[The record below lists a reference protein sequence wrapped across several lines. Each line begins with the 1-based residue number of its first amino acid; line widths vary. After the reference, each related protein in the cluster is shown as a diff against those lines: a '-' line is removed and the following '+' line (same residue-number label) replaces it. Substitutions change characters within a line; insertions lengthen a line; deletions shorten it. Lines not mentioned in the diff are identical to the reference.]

1 LEINLEIS
9 HVSTFKVAFFDV
21 DSMEVMWHGN
31 YVKYLEMARCE
42 LLDKL
47 GYNYIAMKKD
57 GYAFPIV
64 KLDVKYVRPAFFN
77 DVIKVT
83 TTLSECETFLKFH
96 YLIENEKGE
105 KLSEANTA
113 QAVIDMKSLQTC
125 FEMPEALIKAI
136 KAYTKKE
143 NL

>member
-1 LEINLEIS
+1 
-9 HVSTFKVAFFDV
+9 VAFFDV

-77 DVIKVT
+77 DTIKVK

-96 YLIENEKGE
+96 YLIENEKSE

-113 QAVIDMKSLQTC
+113 QAVIDMRSLQTC
-125 FEMPEALIKAI
+125 FEMPEALKKAI
-136 KAYTKKE
+136 EAYTKKE

>member
-1 LEINLEIS
+1 MEIS

-113 QAVIDMKSLQTC
+113 QAVIEMKSLQTC
-125 FEMPEALIKAI
+125 FEIPDALKKALEA
-136 KAYTKKE
+136 YNEKE
-143 NL
+143 KR

>member
-1 LEINLEIS
+1 MEIS

-57 GYAFPIV
+57 GFAFPIV

-113 QAVIDMKSLQTC
+113 QAVIEMKSLQTC
-125 FEMPEALIKAI
+125 FEMPDTLKKAL
-136 KAYTKKE
+136 KAYNEKE
-143 NL
+143 KR

>member
-1 LEINLEIS
+1 LEIS

-77 DVIKVT
+77 DTIKVT

-125 FEMPEALIKAI
+125 FEIPETLKNALE
-136 KAYTKKE
+136 AYTKKE
-143 NL
+143 NI

>member
-1 LEINLEIS
+1 MKIS

-21 DSMEVMWHGN
+21 DSMEVMGHGN

-64 KLDVKYVRPAFFN
+64 KLDVKYVRPVFFN
-77 DVIKVT
+77 DTIKVT

-96 YLIENEKGE
+96 YLIENEKGD

-113 QAVIDMKSLQTC
+113 QAVIEMKSLQTC

-136 KAYTKKE
+136 EAYTKKE

>member
-1 LEINLEIS
+1 MKIS

-42 LLDKL
+42 LLDEL

-77 DVIKVT
+77 DIIKIT

-136 KAYTKKE
+136 EAYTKKE

>member
-1 LEINLEIS
+1 MEIS

-57 GYAFPIV
+57 GFAFPIV

-77 DVIKVT
+77 DIIKVT

-113 QAVIDMKSLQTC
+113 QAVIEMKSLQTC
-125 FEMPEALIKAI
+125 FEMPDTLKKAI
-136 KAYTKKE
+136 EAYNEKE
-143 NL
+143 KR

>member
-1 LEINLEIS
+1 MEINLKIS

-77 DVIKVT
+77 DFIKVT

-125 FEMPEALIKAI
+125 FEMPESLKKAI
-136 KAYTKKE
+136 EAYTKKE

>member
-1 LEINLEIS
+1 MRVEIS

-77 DVIKVT
+77 DVIRVT

-113 QAVIDMKSLQTC
+113 QAVIEMNSLQTC
-125 FEMPEALIKAI
+125 FEMPEALKKAL
-136 KAYTKKE
+136 KAYNEKE
-143 NL
+143 KR

>member
-1 LEINLEIS
+1 MKIS

-77 DVIKVT
+77 DTIKVT
-83 TTLSECETFLKFH
+83 TTLSECEIFLKFH
-96 YLIENEKGE
+96 YLIENEKSE

-125 FEMPEALIKAI
+125 FEMPEALKKAI
-136 KAYTKKE
+136 EAYTKKE
-143 NL
+143 NI

>member
-1 LEINLEIS
+1 MEIS

-64 KLDVKYVRPAFFN
+64 ILDVKYVRPAFFN

>member
-1 LEINLEIS
+1 MEIRVEIS

-42 LLDKL
+42 LLEKL

-113 QAVIDMKSLQTC
+113 QAVIEMKSLQTC
-125 FEMPEALIKAI
+125 FEMPDTLKKAI
-136 KAYTKKE
+136 EAYNEKE
-143 NL
+143 KR

>member
-1 LEINLEIS
+1 MEIRVEIS

-113 QAVIDMKSLQTC
+113 QAVIEMKSLQTC
-125 FEMPEALIKAI
+125 FEMPDTLKKAI
-136 KAYTKKE
+136 EAYNEKE
-143 NL
+143 KR

>member
-1 LEINLEIS
+1 MEIS

-77 DVIKVT
+77 DTIKVT
-83 TTLSECETFLKFH
+83 TTLNECETFLKFH

>member
-1 LEINLEIS
+1 MRVKIS

-31 YVKYLEMARCE
+31 YVKYLEIARCE

-64 KLDVKYVRPAFFN
+64 KLNVKYVRPAFFN

-113 QAVIDMKSLQTC
+113 QAVIEMKSLQTC
-125 FEMPEALIKAI
+125 FEMPDTLKKAI
-136 KAYTKKE
+136 EAYNEKE
-143 NL
+143 KR

>member
-1 LEINLEIS
+1 MEIS

-77 DVIKVT
+77 DVIKIT
-83 TTLSECETFLKFH
+83 TTLSECDTFLKFH
-96 YLIENEKGE
+96 YLVENEKGE

-113 QAVIDMKSLQTC
+113 QAVIEMKSLQTC
-125 FEMPEALIKAI
+125 FEMPQTLKNALEA
-136 KAYTKKE
+136 YNKKE
-143 NL
+143 NI

>member
-1 LEINLEIS
+1 MEIS

-57 GYAFPIV
+57 GFAFPIV

-77 DVIKVT
+77 DTIKVT
-83 TTLSECETFLKFH
+83 TTLSESETFLKFH

-113 QAVIDMKSLQTC
+113 QAVIEMKSLQTC
-125 FEMPEALIKAI
+125 FEMPDALKKAI
-136 KAYTKKE
+136 KAYNKKE
-143 NL
+143 NR

>member
-1 LEINLEIS
+1 LEINLKIS

-64 KLDVKYVRPAFFN
+64 KLDVKYVHPAFFN
-77 DVIKVT
+77 DIIKVT

-105 KLSEANTA
+105 KLSEANTS

-125 FEMPEALIKAI
+125 FEMPEALKNALE
-136 KAYTKKE
+136 AYTKKE
-143 NL
+143 NI

>member
-1 LEINLEIS
+1 MEIS

-77 DVIKVT
+77 DTIKVT

-113 QAVIDMKSLQTC
+113 QAVIEMKSLQTY
-125 FEMPEALIKAI
+125 FEMPEALKKSIE
-136 KAYTKKE
+136 AYNKKE
-143 NL
+143 KR

>member
-1 LEINLEIS
+1 MEIS

-96 YLIENEKGE
+96 YLIENERGE

-113 QAVIDMKSLQTC
+113 QAVIDMKSLQTY
-125 FEMPEALIKAI
+125 FEMPEALKKVIE
-136 KAYTKKE
+136 AYNKKE
-143 NL
+143 KR

>member
-1 LEINLEIS
+1 
-9 HVSTFKVAFFDV
+9 
-21 DSMEVMWHGN
+21 MWHGN

-113 QAVIDMKSLQTC
+113 QAVIEMNSLQTC
-125 FEMPEALIKAI
+125 FEIPEALKKAL
-136 KAYTKKE
+136 KAYNEKE
-143 NL
+143 KR

>member
-1 LEINLEIS
+1 MKIS

-64 KLDVKYVRPAFFN
+64 KLDVKYVRPVFFN
-77 DVIKVT
+77 DTIKVT

-96 YLIENEKGE
+96 YLIEDEKGE

-113 QAVIDMKSLQTC
+113 QALIEMKSVLTC
-125 FEMPEALIKAI
+125 FEMPEALKKAI
-136 KAYTKKE
+136 EAYTKKE

>member
-1 LEINLEIS
+1 MEIS
-9 HVSTFKVAFFDV
+9 HISTFKVAFFDV

-113 QAVIDMKSLQTC
+113 QAVIEMKSLQTC
-125 FEMPEALIKAI
+125 FEMPDTLKKAI
-136 KAYTKKE
+136 EAYNEKE
-143 NL
+143 KR

>member
-57 GYAFPIV
+57 GFAFPIV

-77 DVIKVT
+77 DTIKVT

-96 YLIENEKGE
+96 YKIENEKGE

-125 FEMPEALIKAI
+125 FEMPETLKNTLE
-136 KAYTKKE
+136 AYTKKE
-143 NL
+143 NI

>member
-1 LEINLEIS
+1 MRVKIS

-64 KLDVKYVRPAFFN
+64 KLDVKYVHPAFFN

-83 TTLSECETFLKFH
+83 TTLSEFETFLKFH

-113 QAVIDMKSLQTC
+113 QAVIEMKSLQTC
-125 FEMPEALIKAI
+125 FEMPEALKKAL
-136 KAYTKKE
+136 KAYNEKE
-143 NL
+143 KR

>member
-1 LEINLEIS
+1 MEIS

-77 DVIKVT
+77 DTIKVT

-113 QAVIDMKSLQTC
+113 QAVIEMKSLQTY
-125 FEMPEALIKAI
+125 FEMPESLKKAI
-136 KAYTKKE
+136 EAYTKKE

>member
-1 LEINLEIS
+1 
-9 HVSTFKVAFFDV
+9 
-21 DSMEVMWHGN
+21 
-31 YVKYLEMARCE
+31 
-42 LLDKL
+42 
-47 GYNYIAMKKD
+47 MKKD

-77 DVIKVT
+77 DVIKIT

-96 YLIENEKGE
+96 YLIENEKGK

-125 FEMPEALIKAI
+125 FEMPEAFKKAI
-136 KAYTKKE
+136 EAYTKKE

>member
-1 LEINLEIS
+1 VEIS
-9 HVSTFKVAFFDV
+9 HISTFKVAFFDV

-31 YVKYLEMARCE
+31 YVKYLEIARCE

-113 QAVIDMKSLQTC
+113 QAVIEMNSLQTC
-125 FEMPEALIKAI
+125 FEMPDTLKKAL
-136 KAYTKKE
+136 KAYNEKE
-143 NL
+143 KR

>member
-1 LEINLEIS
+1 MKIS
-9 HVSTFKVAFFDV
+9 HVSTFKVAFFGV
-21 DSMEVMWHGN
+21 DSIEVMWHGN

-125 FEMPEALIKAI
+125 FEMPEELKKAI
-136 KAYTKKE
+136 EAYTKKE

>member
-1 LEINLEIS
+1 MRVEIS

-64 KLDVKYVRPAFFN
+64 KLDVKYVRPVFFN
-77 DVIKVT
+77 DTIKVT

-96 YLIENEKGE
+96 YLIENEKGD

-113 QAVIDMKSLQTC
+113 QAVIEMKSLQTC

-136 KAYTKKE
+136 EAYTKKE

>member
-1 LEINLEIS
+1 LEINLKIS

-64 KLDVKYVRPAFFN
+64 KLDVKYVRPVFFN
-77 DVIKVT
+77 DTIKVT

-96 YLIENEKGE
+96 YLIENEKGD

-113 QAVIDMKSLQTC
+113 QAVIEMKSLQTC

-136 KAYTKKE
+136 EAYTKKE

>member
-1 LEINLEIS
+1 MEINLEIS
-9 HVSTFKVAFFDV
+9 HISTFKVAFFDV

-64 KLDVKYVRPAFFN
+64 KLDVKYVHPAFFN

-113 QAVIDMKSLQTC
+113 QAVIEMKSLQTC

-136 KAYTKKE
+136 EAYTKKE

>member
-1 LEINLEIS
+1 MKIS

-42 LLDKL
+42 LLENL

-113 QAVIDMKSLQTC
+113 QAVIEMKSLQTC
-125 FEMPEALIKAI
+125 FEMPDTLKKAI
-136 KAYTKKE
+136 EAYNEKE
-143 NL
+143 KR

>member
-1 LEINLEIS
+1 MEIS

-31 YVKYLEMARCE
+31 YVKYLEIARCE

-57 GYAFPIV
+57 GFAFPIV

-113 QAVIDMKSLQTC
+113 QAVIEMKSLQTC
-125 FEMPEALIKAI
+125 FEMPDTLKKAI
-136 KAYTKKE
+136 EAYNKKE
-143 NL
+143 KR

>member
-1 LEINLEIS
+1 MEIS
-9 HVSTFKVAFFDV
+9 HISTFKVAFFDV

-64 KLDVKYVRPAFFN
+64 KLDVKYVHPAFFN

-113 QAVIDMKSLQTC
+113 QAVIEMKSLQTC

-136 KAYTKKE
+136 EAYTKKE

>member
-1 LEINLEIS
+1 MEIS

-57 GYAFPIV
+57 GFAFPIV

-77 DVIKVT
+77 DVIKVS

-113 QAVIDMKSLQTC
+113 QAVIEMKSLQTC
-125 FEMPEALIKAI
+125 FEMPDTLKKAI
-136 KAYTKKE
+136 KAYNEKE
-143 NL
+143 KR